1 MSDEAEQEE
10 NLLIPEA
17 ADPHNHGKT
26 NPTFFVMESS
36 EAEAEAARANRSSV
50 DIGLRSY
57 SIKHAY
63 WTTDPY
69 APSSYP
75 MPDFVLVKKLPSSI
89 TEESLLLF
97 LPSELAESVTGVW
110 FYREEHMAVL
120 QSSKAVL
127 FAYRSFPIKDN
138 QVQFE
143 NALV

>member
-50 DIGLRSY
+50 DIGLWSY

-63 WTTDPY
+63 WTTNPY

-75 MPDFVLVKKLPSSI
+75 MPDFVLVKKLLSSI

-97 LPSELAESVTGVW
+97 RLG
-110 FYREEHMAVL
+110 
-120 QSSKAVL
+120 
-127 FAYRSFPIKDN
+127 
-138 QVQFE
+138 
-143 NALV
+143 